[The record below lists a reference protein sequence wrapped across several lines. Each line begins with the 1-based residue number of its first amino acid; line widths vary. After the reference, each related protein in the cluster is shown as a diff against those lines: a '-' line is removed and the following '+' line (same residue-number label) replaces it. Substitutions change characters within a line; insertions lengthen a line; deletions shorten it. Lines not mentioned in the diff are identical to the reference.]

1 MTESLVYLASPYS
14 DPDPSVRAARHLAA
28 CRCTA
33 AMMRDGLHV
42 FSPIVHGYAL
52 EPHGLPGD
60 WAFWQTYDRLMLSR
74 CNELAVLCLPGWRE
88 SVGVQ
93 AEVALAKEMALPV
106 RYMQPRH
113 SEWRDAS
120 VVLPPVGE
128 RCEVLCGQDAVM
140 RATLVRL
147 PGGGYAWANGEN
159 NDYRVGGVR
168 CWRRETKQ
176 GDSHEHDN

>member
-52 EPHGLPGD
+52 ETHGLPGD
-60 WAFWQTYDRLMLSR
+60 WDFWQGYDRLMLSR

-88 SVGVQ
+88 SVGVR
-93 AEVALAKEMALPV
+93 AEIDIAGRLGLPA
-106 RYMQPRH
+106 RFIPE
-113 SEWRDAS
+113 SIEP
-120 VVLPPVGE
+120 LTEGE
-128 RCEVLCGQDAVM
+128 HHGTCC
-140 RATLVRL
+140 
-147 PGGGYAWANGEN
+147 
-159 NDYRVGGVR
+159 
-168 CWRRETKQ
+168 
-176 GDSHEHDN
+176 